1 MGETVLGKLVK
12 IIVPSVIAAVVTAVL
27 LILFGLSTSS
37 VLTNEGT
44 YFTSTTVQGDINVF
58 AFSIIIGVFLAVA
71 IAIYAVEALSKNS

>member
-1 MGETVLGKLVK
+1 MGKWVK

-37 VLTNEGT
+37 VLTSEGT
-44 YFTSTTVQGDINVF
+44 YFTSTTVQVDINVF
-58 AFSIIIGVFLAVA
+58 AFSMIIGVFLAVA

>member
-1 MGETVLGKLVK
+1 LGKWVK

-37 VLTNEGT
+37 LLTSEGT
-44 YFTSTTVQGDINVF
+44 YFTSTTVQVDINVF
-58 AFSIIIGVFLAVA
+58 AFSMIIGVFLAVA

>member
-1 MGETVLGKLVK
+1 MGKWVK

-37 VLTNEGT
+37 LLTSEGT
-44 YFTSTTVQGDINVF
+44 YFTSTTVQVDINVF
-58 AFSIIIGVFLAVA
+58 AFSMIIGVFLAVA

>member
-1 MGETVLGKLVK
+1 LGKWVK

-37 VLTNEGT
+37 VLTSEGT
-44 YFTSTTVQGDINVF
+44 YFTSTTVQVDINVF
-58 AFSIIIGVFLAVA
+58 AFSMIIGVFLAVA